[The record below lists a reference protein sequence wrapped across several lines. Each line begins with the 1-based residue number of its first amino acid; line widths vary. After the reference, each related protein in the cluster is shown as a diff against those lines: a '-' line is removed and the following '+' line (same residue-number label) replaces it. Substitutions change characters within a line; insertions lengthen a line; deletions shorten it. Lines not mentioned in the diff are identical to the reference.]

1 MAEDGSEV
9 LQNARVNA
17 AQLPRLVDEAETQP
31 TLRAQLAQLE
41 RRQSQIDRGALK
53 QLEQDRLQI
62 EASRRQHEK
71 DQKEALE
78 QKGTL
83 ARDARAAAEE
93 RQLAEEGL
101 RAART
106 ALEATAIAQNPERR
120 AEAEARY
127 LQEHAERVAQRRVS
141 VFEHQRSIVSGEV
154 NNLVQKMVELKT
166 RFSNDYGFVG
176 ETLGEGY
183 AEHDAER
190 ERSRESRLP
199 DYRARIADA
208 KRKATEQ
215 LAEDIIFRLRE
226 NLLLVQRQLDDLN
239 RALKDVPF
247 NGDRYPSPARSRP
260 LIARSTT
267 SSWRGT
273 VREGLALRH
282 PGSGQRGD
290 PPHARGTGGPT
301 SRRRG
306 P

>member
-1 MAEDGSEV
+1 MRQAAGS
-9 LQNARVNA
+9 
-17 AQLPRLVDEAETQP
+17 T
-31 TLRAQLAQLE
+31 
-41 RRQSQIDRGALK
+41 RG
-53 QLEQDRLQI
+53 I
-62 EASRRQHEK
+62 
-71 DQKEALE
+71 QKEALE

-127 LQEHAERVAQRRVS
+127 LQEHAERVAQRIVS

-190 ERSRESRLP
+190 ERWRESRLP

-247 NGDRYPSPARSRP
+247 NGDRYQFTREIAPTHRSFYD
-260 LIARSTT
+260 LIMAAGQFERDSLF
-267 SSWRGT
+267 GT
-273 VREGLALRH
+273 QALA
-282 PGSGQRGD
+282 SEET
-290 PPHARGTGGPT
+290 PHARGTGGPT